1 MNFCISAIEKMKGGI
16 KVYTNLS
23 NQLRAKGLSWNAAAA
38 AIGMPEPTFRGKMT
52 VKERSFS
59 IEEAIKIKLNLF
71 PEMDM
76 MYLFKKDDVNASA

>member
-1 MNFCISAIEKMKGGI
+1 M
-16 KVYTNLS
+16 YTNLS

-76 MYLFKKDDVNASA
+76 MYLFKKDDVNVSA